1 MAKRDIKTIQAAY
14 EAFGKGDVPAVLAVM
29 DSRIQWHEPPTL
41 PWGAGRHTGPN
52 AVASKV
58 FAEALKLFPD
68 LKVKPDS
75 FLSADDNVIVLG
87 TFSGTGKGGKF
98 KAAFA
103 HAWKM
108 RNGKAV
114 RFQSYTDTATIN
126 GVLGGSARRRGYPRG
141 G

>member
-1 MAKRDIKTIQAAY
+1 MAKRDVNTIKAGY
-14 EAFGKGDVPAVLAVM
+14 EAFAKGDVPAILAIM
-29 DSRIQWHEPPTL
+29 DGRIQWYEPPTL
-41 PWGAGRHTGPN
+41 PWGGGRTSGPK

-75 FLSADDNVIVLG
+75 ILSDGDNVVALG

-98 KAAFA
+98 KVPFA
-103 HAWKM
+103 HVWTM

-114 RFQSYTDTATIN
+114 RFQNYTDTATIN
-126 GVLGGSARRRGYPRG
+126 GVLGSARRRGYPRG